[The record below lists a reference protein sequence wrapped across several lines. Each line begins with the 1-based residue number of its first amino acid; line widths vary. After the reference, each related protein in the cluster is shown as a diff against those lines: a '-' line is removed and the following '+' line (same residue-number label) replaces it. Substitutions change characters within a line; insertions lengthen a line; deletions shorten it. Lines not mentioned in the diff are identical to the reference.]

1 MSEHDSDSG
10 SQGGGPGRKGFVR
23 DVMRRIT
30 PSGGTDPLS
39 GRLEDEE
46 FAQGGSPEF
55 AGGDDP
61 RPGSGRGDVPG
72 RADGPGRSDPSGR
85 SDSETERLQDA
96 MRFFG
101 SDSNEFRHR
110 LDRMLADFE
119 TLRRRYDQA
128 RTQHRDAER
137 QNEKLVAMLQEAKQ
151 QIELLK
157 EEVDKLC
164 APPNTYGIFLRA
176 NKDGTSEILMDGRP
190 MRVNV
195 HPNMDPFQLDEGQYV
210 VLNEAFNIIEG
221 AEYTQRG
228 EVCTVVDSISD
239 SRVIVSGHTDDERV
253 VTLSEPMRRE
263 SIKVGDPLLV
273 DMRTMYAFEKLPK
286 STVEEVMLEEIPDVT
301 YEDIGGLG
309 DQIEILRD
317 SVELPYLHPDVFLE
331 HKLSPP
337 KGILLYGPP
346 GCGKT
351 LIAKAVANSL
361 AKRIE
366 SRTGKATTAYFLN
379 VKGPELL
386 NKYVGETES
395 KLREVFKKA
404 RDKASQ
410 DVPVVVFFDEMDSLF
425 RMRGSGVSSD
435 MEATV
440 VAQFLSEIDG
450 VESLQNVIVIGASNR
465 QDLIDPAVLRPGRLD
480 LKVKVS
486 RPDRDSAVSIL
497 EKYMTA
503 ELPLHESLLSRF
515 DGDRAT
521 ACKKMIEEVVENMYS
536 EGDENKFLEVTYAK
550 GEREI
555 FYFKDFSS
563 GAMLENIVAR
573 AKRKAVK
580 RFLEG
585 GEHGITA
592 DDLIQSVREEFKE
605 NEDLPNTTNPD
616 DWARISGRKGERIIN
631 VRTLITGMERKE
643 ETIENVSTGQGQY
656 L

>member
-1 MSEHDSDSG
+1 MSEHDSDSSPG
-10 SQGGGPGRKGFVR
+10 AGRKGFVR

-30 PSGGTDPLS
+30 PAGGRP
-39 GRLEDEE
+39 
-46 FAQGGSPEF
+46 
-55 AGGDDP
+55 GDDP
-61 RPGSGRGDVPG
+61 ELEPPH
-72 RADGPGRSDPSGR
+72 GPGADRSA
-85 SDSETERLQDA
+85 SEAERLQDA

-101 SDSNEFRHR
+101 SDSSEFRHR

-119 TLRRRYDQA
+119 TLRRRYEQS
-128 RTQHRDAER
+128 RTQHHDAER

-164 APPNTYGIFLRA
+164 APPNTYGIFIRA
-176 NKDGTSEILMDGRP
+176 NKDGTSEILMEGRP

-195 HPNMDPFQLDEGQYV
+195 HPNLDPFRLDEGQYV

-253 VTLSEPMRRE
+253 VTLSEPLRRE
-263 SIKVGDPLLV
+263 HIKVGDPLMV
-273 DMRTMYAFEKLPK
+273 DMRTQYAFEKLPK
-286 STVEEVMLEEIPDVT
+286 SSVEEVMLEEIPDVT

-317 SVELPYLHPDVFLE
+317 SVELPYMHPEVFLE
-331 HKLSPP
+331 HKLRPP

-361 AKRIE
+361 ARRIE
-366 SRTGKATTAYFLN
+366 DRTGKTTTAYFLN

-425 RMRGSGVSSD
+425 RMRGSGISSD

-450 VESLQNVIVIGASNR
+450 VEALENVIVIGASNR

-486 RPDRDSAVSIL
+486 RPDRDSARQIL
-497 EKYMTA
+497 QKYLTSD
-503 ELPLHESLLSRF
+503 LPLHESAIAKY
-515 DGDRAT
+515 GDDRDA
-521 ACKKMIEEVVENMYS
+521 ACLQMIDEVIDNMYS
-536 EGDENKFLEVTYAK
+536 TGDENKFLEVTYAK

-555 FYFKDFSS
+555 FYFKDFAS
-563 GAMLENIVAR
+563 GAMLENVVAR

-580 RFLEG
+580 RFLAN
-585 GEHGITA
+585 GEHGIRA
-592 DDLIQSVREEFKE
+592 DDMIESVREEFKE

-643 ETIENVSTGQGQY
+643 QTIENVSSGQGQY

>member
-1 MSEHDSDSG
+1 MH
-10 SQGGGPGRKGFVR
+10 
-23 DVMRRIT
+23 
-30 PSGGTDPLS
+30 
-39 GRLEDEE
+39 
-46 FAQGGSPEF
+46 PE
-55 AGGDDP
+55 
-61 RPGSGRGDVPG
+61 
-72 RADGPGRSDPSGR
+72 
-85 SDSETERLQDA
+85 
-96 MRFFG
+96 
-101 SDSNEFRHR
+101 
-110 LDRMLADFE
+110 
-119 TLRRRYDQA
+119 
-128 RTQHRDAER
+128 
-137 QNEKLVAMLQEAKQ
+137 
-151 QIELLK
+151 
-157 EEVDKLC
+157 
-164 APPNTYGIFLRA
+164 
-176 NKDGTSEILMDGRP
+176 
-190 MRVNV
+190 
-195 HPNMDPFQLDEGQYV
+195 
-210 VLNEAFNIIEG
+210 
-221 AEYTQRG
+221 
-228 EVCTVVDSISD
+228 
-239 SRVIVSGHTDDERV
+239 
-253 VTLSEPMRRE
+253 
-263 SIKVGDPLLV
+263 
-273 DMRTMYAFEKLPK
+273 
-286 STVEEVMLEEIPDVT
+286 
-301 YEDIGGLG
+301 
-309 DQIEILRD
+309 
-317 SVELPYLHPDVFLE
+317 VFLE
-331 HKLSPP
+331 HKLRPP

-366 SRTGKATTAYFLN
+366 QRTGKATTAYFLN

-404 RDKASQ
+404 REKASE

-425 RMRGSGVSSD
+425 RMRGSGISSD

-450 VESLQNVIVIGASNR
+450 VEALENVIVIGASNR

-486 RPDRDSAVSIL
+486 RPDRPAAREIIK
-497 EKYMTA
+497 KYLTPD
-503 ELPLHESLLSRF
+503 LPLHEKSVSKYG
-515 DGDRAT
+515 GDKAV
-521 ACKKMIEEVVENMYS
+521 ACERMIDEVIDNMYS
-536 EGDENKFLEVTYAK
+536 TGDENKFLEVTYAK

-592 DDLIQSVREEFKE
+592 EDMIDSVREEFKE

-643 ETIENVSTGQGQY
+643 QTIENVSSGQGQY

>member
-1 MSEHDSDSG
+1 MSEHDSDSSPG
-10 SQGGGPGRKGFVR
+10 AGRKGFVR

-30 PSGGTDPLS
+30 PAGGRP
-39 GRLEDEE
+39 
-46 FAQGGSPEF
+46 
-55 AGGDDP
+55 GDDP
-61 RPGSGRGDVPG
+61 EL
-72 RADGPGRSDPSGR
+72 DPSRNPGADQ
-85 SDSETERLQDA
+85 SGSEAERLQDA

-101 SDSNEFRHR
+101 SDSSEFRHR
-110 LDRMLADFE
+110 LDRMLSDFE
-119 TLRRRYDQA
+119 TLRRRYEQA
-128 RTQHRDAER
+128 RTQHHDAER

-164 APPNTYGIFLRA
+164 APPNTYGVFIRA

-195 HPNMDPFQLDEGQYV
+195 HPNLDPFELNEGQYV

-228 EVCTVVDSISD
+228 EVCTVVDAISD

-253 VTLSEPMRRE
+253 VTLSEPLRRE
-263 SIKVGDPLLV
+263 HIKVGDPLMV
-273 DMRTMYAFEKLPK
+273 DMRTQYAFEKLPK
-286 STVEEVMLEEIPDVT
+286 SSVEEVMLEEIPDVT

-317 SVELPYLHPDVFLE
+317 SVELPYMHPEVFLE
-331 HKLSPP
+331 HKLRPP

-366 SRTGKATTAYFLN
+366 TRTGKATTAYFLN

-425 RMRGSGVSSD
+425 RMRGSGISSD

-450 VESLQNVIVIGASNR
+450 VEALENVIVIGASNR

-486 RPDRDSAVSIL
+486 RPDRDAARQIL
-497 EKYMTA
+497 QKYLTPD
-503 ELPLHESLLSRF
+503 LPLHKSAIAKFGE
-515 DGDRAT
+515 DREAT
-521 ACKKMIEEVVENMYS
+521 CLQMIDELIENMYS
-536 EGDENKFLEVTYAK
+536 TGDENKFLEVTYAK

-555 FYFKDFSS
+555 FYFKDFAS
-563 GAMLENIVAR
+563 GAMLENVVAR

-580 RFLEG
+580 RFLLN

-592 DDLIQSVREEFKE
+592 DDMIESVREEFKE

-643 ETIENVSTGQGQY
+643 QTIENISSGQGQY

>member
-1 MSEHDSDSG
+1 MSENDSDSG
-10 SQGGGPGRKGFVR
+10 PGSGRKGFVR
-23 DVMRRIT
+23 DVMRRIA
-30 PSGGTDPLS
+30 PSS
-39 GRLEDEE
+39 GRPGDE
-46 FAQGGSPEF
+46 PES
-55 AGGDDP
+55 DP
-61 RPGSGRGDVPG
+61 RRPSED
-72 RADGPGRSDPSGR
+72 RSA
-85 SDSETERLQDA
+85 SEAERLHDA

-101 SDSNEFRHR
+101 TDSNEFRHR
-110 LDRMLADFE
+110 LDRMLADFD
-119 TLRRRYDQA
+119 TLRRRYEQV
-128 RTQHRDAER
+128 RTQHHDAER

-164 APPNTYGIFLRA
+164 APPNTYGVFIRA
-176 NKDGTSEILMDGRP
+176 NKDGTSEILMEGRP

-195 HPNMDPFQLDEGQYV
+195 HPNLDPFRLEEGQYV

-228 EVCTVVDSISD
+228 EVCKIIDTISE
-239 SRVIVSGHTDDERV
+239 SRVIVSGHTDEERV
-253 VTLSEPMRRE
+253 VTLSEPLRRE
-263 SIKVGDPLLV
+263 NLKVGDPILV
-273 DMRTMYAFEKLPK
+273 DTRTQYAFEKLPK
-286 STVEEVMLEEIPDVT
+286 SSVEEVMLEEIPNVT
-301 YEDIGGLG
+301 YDDIGGLG

-317 SVELPYLHPDVFLE
+317 SVELPYMHPEVFLE
-331 HKLSPP
+331 HKLRPP

-366 SRTGKATTAYFLN
+366 QRTGKATTAYFLN

-395 KLREVFKKA
+395 KLRDVFKKA
-404 RDKASQ
+404 REKASE

-425 RMRGSGVSSD
+425 RMRGSGISSD

-450 VESLQNVIVIGASNR
+450 VEALENVIVIGASNR

-486 RPDRDSAVSIL
+486 RPDRPAAREIIK
-497 EKYMTA
+497 KYLTPD
-503 ELPLHESLLSRF
+503 LPLHADSVAKYG
-515 DGDRAT
+515 GDKAV
-521 ACKKMIEEVVENMYS
+521 ACDKMIDEVIDNMYS
-536 EGDENKFLEVTYAK
+536 TGDENKFLEVTYAK

-592 DDLIQSVREEFKE
+592 EDMIESVREEFKE

-643 ETIENVSTGQGQY
+643 QTIENVSSGQGQY

>member
-1 MSEHDSDSG
+1 MSEHDSESG
-10 SQGGGPGRKGFVR
+10 SQGSGSGRKGFVR

-30 PSGGTDPLS
+30 PSGAPGAGPTDDDP
-39 GRLEDEE
+39 GY
-46 FAQGGSPEF
+46 AQGGPAFSE
-55 AGGDDP
+55 
-61 RPGSGRGDVPG
+61 SN
-72 RADGPGRSDPSGR
+72 ADRSRSNPGRS
-85 SDSETERLQDA
+85 ETEAERLQDA

-110 LDRMLADFE
+110 LEKMLADFE
-119 TLRRRYDQA
+119 MLRRRYDQA

-164 APPNTYGIFLRA
+164 APPNTYGIFIRA

-195 HPNMDPFQLDEGQYV
+195 HPNLDPFQLDEGQYV
-210 VLNEAFNIIEG
+210 VLNEAFNVIEG

-263 SIKVGDPLLV
+263 HIKVGDPLLV
-273 DMRTMYAFEKLPK
+273 DMRTQYAFEKLPK
-286 STVEEVMLEEIPDVT
+286 STVEEVVLEEIPDVT

-317 SVELPYLHPDVFLE
+317 SVELPYMHPEVFLE
-331 HKLSPP
+331 HKLRPP

-366 SRTGKATTAYFLN
+366 NQTGKVTTAYFLN

-404 RDKASQ
+404 RDKASE

-425 RMRGSGVSSD
+425 RMRGSGISSD

-450 VESLQNVIVIGASNR
+450 VESLENVIVIGASNR

-486 RPDRDSAVSIL
+486 RPDRESAVSIL
-497 EKYMTA
+497 GKYLTPD
-503 ELPLHESLLSRF
+503 LPMHEDSIAKYG
-515 DGDRAT
+515 GDKPV
-521 ACKKMIEEVVENMYS
+521 ACQKMIEEVVENMYS
-536 EGDENKFLEVTYAK
+536 QGDENKFLEVTYAK

-585 GEHGITA
+585 GDHGITA
-592 DDLIQSVREEFKE
+592 EDMIDSVREEFKE

-643 ETIENVSTGQGQY
+643 QTIENVSSGQGQY
-656 L
+656 I

>member
-1 MSEHDSDSG
+1 MSEHDSDM
-10 SQGGGPGRKGFVR
+10 GGGRKGFVR
-23 DVMRRIT
+23 DVMRRISPT
-30 PSGGTDPLS
+30 GARVDDENEGG
-39 GRLEDEE
+39 
-46 FAQGGSPEF
+46 
-55 AGGDDP
+55 
-61 RPGSGRGDVPG
+61 G
-72 RADGPGRSDPSGR
+72 RAEGLGESDI
-85 SDSETERLQDA
+85 EQLQDA
-96 MRFFG
+96 IRFFG

-110 LDRMLADFE
+110 FDRVLADFD
-119 TLRRRYDQA
+119 TLRRRYEQA
-128 RTQHRDAER
+128 RGQLRDSER
-137 QNEKLVAMLQEAKQ
+137 QNEKLVGMLQEAKQ

-176 NKDGTSEILMDGRP
+176 NKDGTAELLVDGRP

-195 HPNMDPFQLDEGQYV
+195 HPNLDPFQLEDGQMV
-210 VLNEAFNIIEG
+210 VLNEAFNVVEPAG
-221 AEYTQRG
+221 YTSRG
-228 EVCTVVDSISD
+228 EVTTVVDTVSEN
-239 SRVIVSGHTDDERV
+239 RVLVLGHTDDERV
-253 VTLSEPMRRE
+253 VKIAEPLRRE
-263 SIKVGDPLLV
+263 KIRVGDRLLV
-273 DMRTMYAFEKLPK
+273 DPRTQYAFEKMPK
-286 STVEEVMLEEIPDVT
+286 SAVEEVMLEEIPEIT
-301 YEDIGGLG
+301 YEDIGGLD

-317 SVELPYLHPDVFLE
+317 SVELPYLHPDIFAE
-331 HKLSPP
+331 HELSPP

-351 LIAKAVANSL
+351 LIAKAVANAL
-361 AKRIE
+361 AKKIE
-366 SRTGKATTAYFLN
+366 QRTGKATSAFFLN

-404 RDKASQ
+404 REKASQ

-425 RMRGSGVSSD
+425 RMRGSGISSD

-450 VESLQNVIVIGASNR
+450 VESLNNVIVIGASNR

-486 RPDRDSAVSIL
+486 RPDANSARDIFNKYL
-497 EKYMTA
+497 TEK
-503 ELPLHESLLSRF
+503 LPLHENVLTRSG
-515 DGDRAT
+515 GDAAA
-521 ACKKMIEEVVENMYS
+521 ACKAMIDDVIDNMYS
-536 EGDENKFLEVTYAK
+536 TGDDNKFLEVTYAK

-555 FYFKDFSS
+555 FYFKDFAS
-563 GAMLENIVAR
+563 GAMIENIVAR

-580 RFLEG
+580 RMIDD
-585 GEHGITA
+585 GERGIKLS
-592 DDLIQSVREEFKE
+592 DMVESVREEFKE

-631 VRTLITGMERKE
+631 VRTLITGVERKE
-643 ETIENVSTGQGQY
+643 QTIETVSAGQGQY